1 MRTNENEDYE
11 ELYSSSQQ
19 HDLEYPAF
27 NIFFFLT
34 KNNIPQL
41 DTKVKEACE
50 KLITIEEANVA
61 LNNLGKTNKS
71 PGIDDFNCWI
81 LSIVFWNYIGQD
93 LVLSLNYIMP
103 SPKANWEC
111 HRKEY
116 Y

>member
-27 NIFFFLT
+27 NFFFFFN

-50 KLITIEEANVA
+50 KLITIEEANVV
-61 LNNLGKTNKS
+61 LDNLGKTNKY
-71 PGIDDFNCWI
+71 PGTDDLIC
-81 LSIVFWNYIGQD
+81 
-93 LVLSLNYIMP
+93 
-103 SPKANWEC
+103 
-111 HRKEY
+111 
-116 Y
+116 